1 MDNDNKVKKV
11 LANIYKIIRFK
22 TSYRNENILSE
33 YDGNDLIRQL
43 ILSGE
48 PCMIARLGATE
59 SRCIE
64 KWMNHKD
71 FDKENLENIK
81 QLSGVFPN
89 DSNSIAEF
97 CEVYTE
103 GILDIDVLAVWGVTA
118 ERNIYKKYC
127 PTAKLINIMSL
138 EPFFYDNPWS
148 SAIRGKKLLIL
159 HPFVETIKKQLINK
173 EKLFK
178 NDEVLPDFKEV
189 SYIKAVQSLGGSD
202 EYESWLEALKSM
214 CSEIEKIDFDVAII
228 GTGAYGVPLASYIKS
243 LGKQAILMAGATQ
256 LLFGI
261 KGKRW
266 EDRTEYKELFN
277 EYWVRPSSMETP
289 KEKEKVEGGSY
300 W

>member
-173 EKLFK
+173 DKLFK

-214 CSEIEKIDFDVAII
+214 CSEIRKIDFDVAII
-228 GTGAYGVPLASYIKS
+228 GTGAYGLPLASYIKS

-266 EDRTEYKELFN
+266 EERTEYKELFN

>member
-228 GTGAYGVPLASYIKS
+228 GTGAYGLPLASYIKS

-266 EDRTEYKELFN
+266 EERTEYKELFN

>member
-43 ILSGE
+43 ILSDE

-173 EKLFK
+173 DKLFK

-214 CSEIEKIDFDVAII
+214 CSEIRKIDFDVAII
-228 GTGAYGVPLASYIKS
+228 GTGAYGLPLASYIKS

-266 EDRTEYKELFN
+266 EERTEYKELFN

>member
-228 GTGAYGVPLASYIKS
+228 GTGAYGLPLASYIKS

>member
-1 MDNDNKVKKV
+1 MDNDNKVKKG
-11 LANIYKIIRFK
+11 LANICKIIRFK

-33 YDGNDLIRQL
+33 YDGNDLIREL

-64 KWMNHKD
+64 KWMNNKD
-71 FDKENLENIK
+71 FDNENLENIK

-173 EKLFK
+173 DKLFK

-214 CSEIEKIDFDVAII
+214 CSEIRKIDFDVAII
-228 GTGAYGVPLASYIKS
+228 GTGAYGLPLASYIKS

-266 EDRTEYKELFN
+266 EERTEYKELFN

>member
-266 EDRTEYKELFN
+266 EERTEYKELFN

>member
-33 YDGNDLIRQL
+33 YGGNDLIRQL

-173 EKLFK
+173 DKLFK

-228 GTGAYGVPLASYIKS
+228 GTGAYGLPLASYIKS

-266 EDRTEYKELFN
+266 EERTEYKELFN

>member
-173 EKLFK
+173 DKLFK

-214 CSEIEKIDFDVAII
+214 CSEIRKIDFDVAII

-266 EDRTEYKELFN
+266 EERTEYKELFN

>member
-11 LANIYKIIRFK
+11 LANIYKNIRFK

-173 EKLFK
+173 DKLFK

-214 CSEIEKIDFDVAII
+214 CSEIRKIDFDVAII
-228 GTGAYGVPLASYIKS
+228 GTGAYGLPLASYIKS

-266 EDRTEYKELFN
+266 EERTEYKELFN